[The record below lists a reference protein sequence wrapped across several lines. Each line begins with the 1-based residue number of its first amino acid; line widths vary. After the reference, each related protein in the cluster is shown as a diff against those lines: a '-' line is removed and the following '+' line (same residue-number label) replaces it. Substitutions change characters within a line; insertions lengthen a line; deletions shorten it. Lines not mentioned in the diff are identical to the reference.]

1 MRAGVVFEPQ
11 VSASKT
17 RAALPALLDLAREDT
32 GSTLHEP
39 QRDREKVMGEADRRG
54 AWPVGPPR
62 GVREGF
68 SVGESDDRARL
79 GGAAFQGGEQK
90 TQASAPKSKDKWGQ
104 GSLQTWADAE
114 WSMGRAQLCDRDPE
128 AVR

>member
-54 AWPVGPPR
+54 AWPVGAPTR
-62 GVREGF
+62 G
-68 SVGESDDRARL
+68 
-79 GGAAFQGGEQK
+79 QGG
-90 TQASAPKSKDKWGQ
+90 
-104 GSLQTWADAE
+104 L
-114 WSMGRAQLCDRDPE
+114 LCGGK
-128 AVR
+128 